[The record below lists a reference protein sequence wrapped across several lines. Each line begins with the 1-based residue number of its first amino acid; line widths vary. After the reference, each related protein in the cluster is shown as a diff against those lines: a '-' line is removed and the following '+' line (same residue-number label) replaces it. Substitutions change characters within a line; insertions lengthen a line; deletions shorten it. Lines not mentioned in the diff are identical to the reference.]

1 MIQDC
6 LALIWNLHHDV
17 QSASKC
23 SWKKKNIYLLSFFPF
38 LPKISDK
45 AIIIS
50 IHICKKVF
58 SVKIFCQFIFSYFVI
73 KIKCLSGLPHSVLW
87 LYFCLWLCHFW
98 NVGEEEELT
107 SPIAVLYPHPIFWAA
122 WWVSGRNTRKPTEME
137 NWWRKD
143 CSSIRL
149 PFGWACLK
157 FVYCLLPC
165 GMSTP
170 ILSSFCCFCLKWSY

>member
-1 MIQDC
+1 MFMEE
-6 LALIWNLHHDV
+6 
-17 QSASKC
+17 
-23 SWKKKNIYLLSFFPF
+23 KNIYLLSFFPF